1 MTEQATNFKN
11 ICKGGNVNTI
21 HHLLH
26 LQSQPVRDEL
36 MQEFKTDS
44 YEELAYRL
52 AGK

>member
-11 ICKGGNVNTI
+11 VCKGGNVNTI

-26 LQSQPVRDEL
+26 LLSQPVRDEL

-44 YEELAYRL
+44 YEELAYKL